1 MKNEIAKITEP
12 KTLTEI
18 VKVAPTLPTIGK
30 LIREGNEDIKKVA
43 MKTIIEIFEFYNEQL
58 NPIQIPLILEQFL
71 NQAKPLTPPEIRIF
85 RANCL
90 NGCYPLKFRLTPN
103 VFIEWVKEYLFDRM
117 TAFENNNLKAKIEI
131 EKQPINTKAIEML
144 KKLAETVKPKPSEL
158 VYSTDTSRE
167 EQQAKDLQ
175 KHLTKEFE
183 YLWEKQGKNEFNRGR
198 GKYVFHKQGSQ
209 MLPDYLR
216 IRFKEIYDM
225 ITREYVALDTNNF
238 TISLSDYIFEQ
249 VNKIIK

>member
-1 MKNEIAKITEP
+1 MKNEITKITEP

-43 MKTIIEIFEFYNEQL
+43 MKAIIEIFEFYNEQL

-131 EKQPINTKAIEML
+131 EKQPIDTKAIEML

-183 YLWEKQGKNEFNRGR
+183 YLWEKQGKNEFDRGR

-216 IRFKEIYDM
+216 IRFKEIYES
-225 ITREYVALDTNNF
+225 IALDYTKNF
-238 TISLSDYIFEQ
+238 KETGIPYQEFIFEQ
-249 VNKIIK
+249 VNKICKE

>member
-1 MKNEIAKITEP
+1 
-12 KTLTEI
+12 
-18 VKVAPTLPTIGK
+18 
-30 LIREGNEDIKKVA
+30 
-43 MKTIIEIFEFYNEQL
+43 
-58 NPIQIPLILEQFL
+58 
-71 NQAKPLTPPEIRIF
+71 
-85 RANCL
+85 
-90 NGCYPLKFRLTPN
+90 
-103 VFIEWVKEYLFDRM
+103 M
-117 TAFENNNLKAKIEI
+117 TAFENSNLKAKIET
-131 EKQPINTKAIEML
+131 EKQPISEKTTEML

-183 YLWEKQGKNEFNRGR
+183 YLWEKQGKNEFDRGR

>member
-1 MKNEIAKITEP
+1 MKEIAIITEP

-43 MKTIIEIFEFYNEQL
+43 MKAIIEIFEFYNEQL

-71 NQAKPLTPPEIRIF
+71 NQAKPLTPPEISIF

-90 NGCYPLKFRLTPN
+90 NGSYPLKFRLTPN
-103 VFIEWVKEYLFDRM
+103 VFIDWLKEYQFDRM
-117 TAFENNNLKAKIEI
+117 TAFENSNLKAKIEI
-131 EKQPINTKAIEML
+131 EKQPIDTKAIEML

-167 EQQAKDLQ
+167 EQQAKELQ
-175 KHLTKEFE
+175 KHLTKEFD
-183 YLWEKQGKNEFNRGR
+183 YLWEKQGKNEFDRGR

-209 MLPDYLR
+209 MLPDYLKV
-216 IRFKEIYDM
+216 RFREIYEKLNEDYYKLDKF
-225 ITREYVALDTNNF
+225 EYPV
-238 TISLSDYIFEQ
+238 SLEEFLYEQ